1 MRLNSTGETYRYKV
15 GVVGSIPTVAT
26 LARSST
32 GQMYPAFNR
41 GVVSSNLTGP
51 TMDEKLNG
59 RAAVC

>member
-1 MRLNSTGETYRYKV
+1 MRLNSMVENYRYKV

-26 LARSST
+26 KMARSST

-51 TMDEKLNG
+51 TMDE
-59 RAAVC
+59 